1 MPSGTIRTM
10 PSTTTYNFSDIVLI
24 TFPFTNQVGSK
35 KRPAVVVSSD
45 TYHRKREDVIL
56 MAVTSQVNQPPS
68 FGEALIQDWQRAG
81 LLKPSAIKPVVFTA
95 EKRIVL
101 KRLGQLK
108 DRDQQVVRE
117 VIGRII
123 G

>member
-10 PSTTTYNFSDIVLI
+10 PSTTSYSFGDIVLVA
-24 TFPFTNQVGSK
+24 FPFSDQVGSK

-45 TYHRKREDVIL
+45 AYHRQRPDVIL
-56 MAVTSQVNQPPS
+56 MAITSQVRRAPG
-68 FGEALIQDWQRAG
+68 FGEALIQDWQAAG
-81 LLKPSAIKPVVFTA
+81 LLKPSAIKPVIFTA

-101 KRLGQLK
+101 KRLGRLK
-108 DRDQQVVRE
+108 EVDQQALSKVIE
-117 VIGRII
+117 VII